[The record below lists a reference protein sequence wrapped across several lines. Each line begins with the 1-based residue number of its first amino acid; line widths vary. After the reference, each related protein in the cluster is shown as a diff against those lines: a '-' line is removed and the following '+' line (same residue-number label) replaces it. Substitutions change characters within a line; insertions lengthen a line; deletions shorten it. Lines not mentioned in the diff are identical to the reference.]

1 MIILQAMPQCPH
13 CNKNYG
19 VSSFLIK
26 CDTCSCTW
34 CKDGNC
40 PGAMK
45 KKQFSRNNGSRC
57 GVCNKGKI
65 IIL

>member
-1 MIILQAMPQCPH
+1 MPQCPH

-45 KKQFSRNNGSRC
+45 KKNNFLETMDLDVECVIKER
-57 GVCNKGKI
+57 
-65 IIL
+65 

>member
-1 MIILQAMPQCPH
+1 MPQCPH

-45 KKQFSRNNGSRC
+45 KNNFLEIMDLD
-57 GVCNKGKI
+57 VEYVIKEK
-65 IIL
+65 